1 MAGVL
6 QAMHWTGGMV
16 GGTQWIV
23 SCMIAAGLGV
33 GAFFDVASTLFIAYN
48 RASMRLDAETWLRNN
63 CKEPVFYSQM
73 RAHTTVCAEVEA
85 NARVGA
91 FWTAMREV
99 SDGARESMRP
109 LVLPIAGL
117 VVVFILLM
125 LAVPLCC
132 LCSQRLA
139 VVNSRRLRVL
149 PMHQQTMCIKEA

>member
-1 MAGVL
+1 M
-6 QAMHWTGGMV
+6 GGP
-16 GGTQWIV
+16 QWIV
-23 SCMIAAGLGV
+23 SCMITAALSVGV
-33 GAFFDVASTLFIAYN
+33 FFDVASTLFIAYN

-63 CKEPVFYSQM
+63 CKDPEFYSQM

-109 LVLPIAGL
+109 LVLPIACL
-117 VVVFILLM
+117 VIAFVLFVLI
-125 LAVPLCC
+125 VPFCC

-139 VVNSRRLRVL
+139 MVNTRRLRVL
-149 PMHQQTMCIKEA
+149 PMHQQNMCIKEA